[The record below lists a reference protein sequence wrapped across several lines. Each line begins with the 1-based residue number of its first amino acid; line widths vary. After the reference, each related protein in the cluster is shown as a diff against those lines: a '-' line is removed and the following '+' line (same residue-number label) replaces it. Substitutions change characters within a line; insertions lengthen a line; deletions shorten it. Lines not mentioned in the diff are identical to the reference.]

1 MECREDESEAEK
13 MREKGEKN
21 CEKNCE
27 SEKMR
32 EKGEKNCES
41 EVLSLTLPILP
52 QSSLYE
58 PREDFSNNFII

>member
-1 MECREDESEAEK
+1 
-13 MREKGEKN
+13 
-21 CEKNCE
+21 
-27 SEKMR
+27 MR

>member
-1 MECREDESEAEK
+1 

-21 CEKNCE
+21 C
-27 SEKMR
+27 
-32 EKGEKNCES
+32 EKNCES